1 MDAKDLKNH
10 LTSLTQQ
17 FHNMGDGETKDGKIE
32 FLPDETF
39 TIQGKT
45 KGNGTYKV

>member
-1 MDAKDLKNH
+1 VDAKDLKNH